1 MIFVDF
7 WLYLYTTTWVINV
20 SKMSIFDWSY
30 SKQCFE
36 VLSEWSKMDIL
47 IEKVKLFA
55 SFFAIEKNVTWKVDS
70 YV

>member
-1 MIFVDF
+1 M
-7 WLYLYTTTWVINV
+7 INV
-20 SKMSIFDWSY
+20 SKMSIFKWSY

-55 SFFAIEKNVTWKVDS
+55 SFFAIEKNVTRKVDS